1 MVGNKEIEYDF
12 CALTIYCDHLSIL
25 HKIVLL
31 HHGIHLV
38 LDHHDVVSFFC
49 DTLPELDLYSLDD
62 GDLVC
67 DRIRAT
73 EIVSV
78 LMHLKAKN
86 IPWNNVS
93 EKALIKIKKSF
104 KHIYKEEYQNSGLD
118 KAIVVKMRSELNK
131 IFEKNYS

>member
-1 MVGNKEIEYDF
+1 MADIKSINRRKLRHTFSRVIP
-12 CALTIYCDHLSIL
+12 HLLI
-25 HKIVLL
+25 
-31 HHGIHLV
+31 G
-38 LDHHDVVSFFC
+38 DDVVSFFC
-49 DTLPELDLYSLDD
+49 DTLPALDLYSLDD